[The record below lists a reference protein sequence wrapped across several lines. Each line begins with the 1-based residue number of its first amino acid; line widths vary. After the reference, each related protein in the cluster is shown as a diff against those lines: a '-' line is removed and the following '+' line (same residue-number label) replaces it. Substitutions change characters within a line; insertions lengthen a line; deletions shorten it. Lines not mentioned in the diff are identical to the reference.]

1 MSLSAKS
8 GQCSTSSGLIKSLA
22 VENIG
27 RVIPIQL
34 FKKQSRPRNALATCT
49 KSKGSYSCR
58 CNSGFTGDGKKC
70 DGTVFSYLN
79 DDLHPRKIENR
90 TAHCSSLN

>member
-1 MSLSAKS
+1 MISLSANY
-8 GQCSTSSGLIKSLA
+8 GQKATSSRLIKSLA

-49 KSKGSYSCR
+49 KCIYGAEINIMNIVLSRFLYR
-58 CNSGFTGDGKKC
+58 C
-70 DGTVFSYLN
+70 
-79 DDLHPRKIENR
+79 
-90 TAHCSSLN
+90 

>member
-1 MSLSAKS
+1 MLRDIDECANDV
-8 GQCSTSSGLIKSLA
+8 CDA
-22 VENIG
+22 
-27 RVIPIQL
+27 
-34 FKKQSRPRNALATCT
+34 NASCANT
-49 KSKGSYSCR
+49 KGSYSCR

-90 TAHCSSLN
+90 TAHCSS